1 MATLSDAK
9 QRKKDKKLNRK
20 SVGSIGAADMVTGD
34 ADEAGPSGRSW
45 TLSIAVPGSHLDH
58 LAISS
63 GTVPGVMEAVG
74 YLAAQIARAAV
85 NFQVDEVVVYDPSP
99 SPASASSSAP
109 TVSAGTALLA
119 QLLQFL
125 ETPPH
130 LRPNL
135 LHSSH
140 PGFRLPM
147 LLPQLSAPHHLRGG
161 LGGRAAAGSQEWVPY
176 REGVVLK
183 SEPGSGSYVD
193 VGLDRMVCVEQQLPP
208 KTRVTVH
215 LGDSGAETTR
225 FMAAYSETMICGQL
239 VPPSLPRERL
249 GLYWGY
255 SVRAAVGLPRTLKEC
270 GVGKA
275 YDLTICSS
283 PAGAA
288 TDPTSLQLPAFR
300 HALLLFGCP
309 EADVEALL
317 QKDLDWRDKLPQ
329 DVFNLYLNT
338 SPHMGGLRL
347 RTEDA
352 VPIALSYLITPL
364 LKHGQRQQAQ

>member
-1 MATLSDAK
+1 
-9 QRKKDKKLNRK
+9 
-20 SVGSIGAADMVTGD
+20 MVTGD

-193 VGLDRMVCVEQQLPP
+193 VGLDRMVWLEPELPP
-208 KTRVTVH
+208 RTRVTVQ
-215 LGDSGAETTR
+215 LGGTSAGAADATR
-225 FMAAYSETMICGQL
+225 FMPAYSETMICGQL
-239 VPPSLPRERL
+239 VAPSAPREVL
-249 GLYWGY
+249 GLYWGF
-255 SVRAAVGLPRTLKEC
+255 SVRIAQGLPR
-270 GVGKA
+270 
-275 YDLTICSS
+275 
-283 PAGAA
+283 
-288 TDPTSLQLPAFR
+288 
-300 HALLLFGCP
+300 AL
-309 EADVEALL
+309 
-317 QKDLDWRDKLPQ
+317 
-329 DVFNLYLNT
+329 
-338 SPHMGGLRL
+338 
-347 RTEDA
+347 
-352 VPIALSYLITPL
+352 
-364 LKHGQRQQAQ
+364 